1 MRILGSL
8 LLFATIVLADLKVY
22 LQQNPIVAGEP
33 AKLVIEASGDDIN
46 LPKIDKIGPYPVAGV
61 ANTESVV
68 NINGKLTVK
77 KGEILTFYPDS
88 NVTIPPIK
96 AKIDGKV
103 VTSKPIEL
111 IVKKASPNNNI
122 RFILKVNKK
131 EAFVGEPI
139 VAQLILKI
147 KRGLNIVDY
156 SFTPPKFD
164 NFWVKELKSSNKYLE
179 EHGDYLVKRVTFL
192 LFPQKSGLLTIAPAL
207 FKYAVPSTTTDLFG
221 FAVSAPVWKSVVS
234 NSAKVVV
241 KSLPA
246 NVDLVGDFKIVA
258 NVDKTQVKAGEPVNF
273 TVKITGVGNIEN
285 LDKIPLS
292 IKGATIYE
300 DKPKVLEHYK
310 NGKLFVEFVQK
321 FSIISNQDYTIPAIK
336 IDYFSLKAKKIKTL
350 TTKPIHIH
358 VIGTKAFA
366 TVQPKTPQQ
375 QVKKVVVA
383 SKSKGFDIASFFL
396 GLIAGLFIAFLILVG
411 WKLFTKKPVA
421 FRFSNK
427 KKLLNA
433 LLPYIAQSKEA
444 ASLAQA
450 LYEEIYEGKKHKIS
464 KKEVQ
469 RVLKDLM

>member
-8 LLFATIVLADLKVY
+8 LLFATIVLADFKVY

-33 AKLVIEASGDDIN
+33 AKLVIEASGDDIE

-61 ANTESVV
+61 TNSESVV

-77 KGEILTFYPDS
+77 KGKILTFYPDT

-96 AKIDGKV
+96 ANIDGKEV
-103 VTSKPIEL
+103 VSKPL
-111 IVKKASPNNNI
+111 HLVVKKASANSNI
-122 RFILKVNKK
+122 RFVLKVNKQK
-131 EAFVGEPI
+131 AYVGEPI
-139 VAQLILKI
+139 IAQLILKI

-164 NFWVKELKSSNKYLE
+164 NFWVKELKSTNKYLE
-179 EHGDYLVKRVTFL
+179 EHGDYLIKRITFL
-192 LFPQKSGLLTIAPAL
+192 LFPQKSGVLTIAPAL

-241 KSLPA
+241 QPLPA
-246 NVDLVGDFKIVA
+246 NVDLVGDFTIEAK
-258 NVDKTQVKAGEPVNF
+258 VDKTEVKTGEPVNF
-273 TVKITGVGNIEN
+273 TVRITGIGNIEN
-285 LDKIPLS
+285 LDKIPLT

-300 DKPKVLEHYK
+300 DKPKVTERYK
-310 NGKLFVEFVQK
+310 DGKLFAEFMQK
-321 FSIISNQDYTIPAIK
+321 FSIISNQDYTIPGLK
-336 IDYFSLKAKKIKTL
+336 IDYFSLKDKKIKTL
-350 TTKPIHIH
+350 TTKPIHIR
-358 VIGTKAFA
+358 VVGTKAIATIQLPKEQRQTKVA
-366 TVQPKTPQQ
+366 TVSQ
-375 QVKKVVVA
+375 
-383 SKSKGFDIASFFL
+383 SKGFDRVSFFL
-396 GLIAGLFIAFLILVG
+396 GIITGLFIAFLMLIG
-411 WKLFTKKPVA
+411 WRLFTKKPVA

-444 ASLAQA
+444 AALAKA
-450 LYEEIYEGKKHKIS
+450 LYEEIYEGKKNRVS

-469 RVLKDLM
+469 RVLQDLM